1 MSEVIQISNAIW
13 CLRNRSYFA
22 CSYLVKSQS
31 GLVLIDAGMSSNATE
46 MINAIHSIGFKPV
59 DIRGILLTHWHND
72 HAAGAHIIGEV
83 SNAPIFYHEAEA
95 LYFNGTSRRSGILTR
110 VGDCIPEMGLFVLFK
125 GLISNALPNPV
136 IAHKYVIDD
145 ETLLD
150 DFQVIATPGHTPGH
164 VSYYFRPEKALF
176 AGDALA
182 IVGNRIQFMSRF
194 VTPNKS
200 QALHSMK
207 KCVSKDIQIIC
218 PGHRNVL
225 TQGVLEALEKF
236 KIKLKDSHWPLFG

>member
-1 MSEVIQISNAIW
+1 MPELIQISQTIW

-22 CSYLVKSQS
+22 CSYLVKSQN
-31 GLVLIDAGMSSNATE
+31 GLVLIDAGMNSNASE
-46 MINAIHSIGFKPV
+46 MVKAIDTIGYKPS

-72 HAAGAHIIGEV
+72 HAAGACKIGKL

-95 LYFNGTSRRSGILTR
+95 PYFNGSSRRTGILTR

-145 ETLLD
+145 ETILD
-150 DFQVIATPGHTPGH
+150 DFEVIATPGHTPGH
-164 VSYYFRPEKALF
+164 MSYYFRPEKALF

-182 IVGNRIQFMSRF
+182 VVGNQIQFMSRF

-207 KCVSKDIQIIC
+207 KCTRKNIQIVC

-236 KIKLKDSHWPLFG
+236 KIKLEDSHWPLFG